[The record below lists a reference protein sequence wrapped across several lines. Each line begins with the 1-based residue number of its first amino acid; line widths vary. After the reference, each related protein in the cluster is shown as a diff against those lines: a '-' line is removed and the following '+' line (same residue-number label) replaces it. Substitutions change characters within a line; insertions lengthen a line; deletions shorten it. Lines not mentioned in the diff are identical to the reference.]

1 MSNAAF
7 HAGGATLLAVE
18 TDGQTLINIEVNAS
32 THVLDVSDGTT
43 GTDNGPTTSRHDASH
58 VPVLIATSRTDFKTP
73 VVIYADA
80 SGNLLIDSV

>member
-18 TDGQTLINIEVNAS
+18 TDGQTLINIEANAS

-58 VPVLIATSRTDFKTP
+58 VPVLVATSNVDGETP
-73 VVIYADA
+73 VIVYADS